1 MIQKMDPVNDPED
14 GSMDPSRIQSRR
26 AKKQITVFYLSAA
39 PLPPIPFI
47 CSTVQGRLVQRG
59 RAIFEEG
66 LARRSCKEVL
76 QGVLQGV
83 LQEVLQ
89 GGLARRSCKE
99 VLQGGLAWKEILIGG
114 LDYVFGFLFDFLFF
128 LMFLD
133 VEINF

>member
-59 RAIFEEG
+59 KAIFEEG

-83 LQEVLQ
+83 LQE
-89 GGLARRSCKE
+89 GIARRSCKE
-99 VLQGGLAWKEILIGG
+99 VLLGRRSCLEVLINL
-114 LDYVFGFLFDFLFF
+114 LDVF
-128 LMFLD
+128 LMFSIVFLNVFLD
-133 VEINF
+133 VEINFKKNPF